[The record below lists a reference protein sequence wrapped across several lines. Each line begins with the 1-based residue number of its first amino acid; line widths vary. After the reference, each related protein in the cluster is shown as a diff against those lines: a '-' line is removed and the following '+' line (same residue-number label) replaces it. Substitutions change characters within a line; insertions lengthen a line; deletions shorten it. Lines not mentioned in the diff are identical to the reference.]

1 MPDQRAERRL
11 AAILAADVVG
21 YSRMIAADEAG
32 TLSALKTIRAEI
44 IDPLIEDHGGRI
56 VKTTGDGVLAEFS
69 SAVDA
74 VNSAMAMQSAMAGRD
89 QGPSL
94 RIGINVGDVVIDGR
108 DILGD
113 GVNIAARLEGVAEP
127 GGIAFSGA
135 VQEYLRGRVKANFRD
150 GGERELKNIDRPI
163 QVWHWEPEDA
173 SRTQGDTP
181 PLPDKPSIA
190 VLPFDNMSGDPAQE
204 YFADGVVESITAA
217 LSRIR
222 AFFVI
227 ARNSAFA
234 YKGRPM
240 NVRAIGRELGVAY
253 VLEGSVQR
261 AGNRVRITVQLVETT
276 GGAHLWAEKYD
287 GALDDIFDLQD
298 KITEQVAG
306 ALQPSIRLAEIERA
320 RRKRPQDLGAY
331 DFTMRALRH
340 VWTLEKDEVA
350 RALELLDQSGSD
362 ELWAGVFFDQFGRFD
377 ENMLIA
383 NITELPFEKRKLVLD
398 EGLNIDPEY
407 PLALALAGWCWAQ
420 RAVYGWSEDAVADRA
435 MALSQAERAAGVA
448 ADDPLTL
455 TVLGTVHSIARNH
468 ETARLILERAVTI
481 DPNSA
486 WGWSRLGWA
495 DAYTLRSE
503 SAEEHFQRA
512 LRLSPLD
519 PLNFNA
525 YVGLGGVRMIT
536 DDYTGAII
544 YFERA
549 LRERPNAHWIRRI
562 YAAALAGAGRRAEA
576 RTMVSDL
583 ISKQP
588 NFTVA
593 GYLNAVPF
601 KKEQRE
607 KVAELLR
614 SIGVPEK

>member
-135 VQEYLRGRVKANFRD
+135 VQEYLRGRVEANFRD

-163 QVWHWEPEDA
+163 QVWHWEPKGA

-350 RALELLDQSGSD
+350 RALELLDQ
-362 ELWAGVFFDQFGRFD
+362 
-377 ENMLIA
+377 
-383 NITELPFEKRKLVLD
+383 
-398 EGLNIDPEY
+398 GLKIDPEY

-512 LRLSPLD
+512 EAERPLD
-519 PLNFNA
+519 PADLCSGARWRGTARGSQNDGCRSNLEATKFH
-525 YVGLGGVRMIT
+525 GLRLLEC
-536 DDYTGAII
+536 GALQ
-544 YFERA
+544 ERA
-549 LRERPNAHWIRRI
+549 E
-562 YAAALAGAGRRAEA
+562 GKGRRTATLDRRAGE
-576 RTMVSDL
+576 VSQTCVRG
-583 ISKQP
+583 SGFGSQA
-588 NFTVA
+588 N
-593 GYLNAVPF
+593 
-601 KKEQRE
+601 RE
-607 KVAELLR
+607 KVALWHVRDVHRAVVEGSTCAALR
-614 SIGVPEK
+614 KIIEGAKIKISSRVHSRRAADGFGTVKL